1 MKLNELIEEEKS
13 LRHVAM
19 VVAKFLDLNNRGWYC
34 KYGRKKRKIDMYD
47 FPVHDCTQEK
57 KP

>member
-19 VVAKFLDLNNRGWYC
+19 VVAKFLDLNTP
-34 KYGRKKRKIDMYD
+34 
-47 FPVHDCTQEK
+47 PVVLQIW
-57 KP
+57 